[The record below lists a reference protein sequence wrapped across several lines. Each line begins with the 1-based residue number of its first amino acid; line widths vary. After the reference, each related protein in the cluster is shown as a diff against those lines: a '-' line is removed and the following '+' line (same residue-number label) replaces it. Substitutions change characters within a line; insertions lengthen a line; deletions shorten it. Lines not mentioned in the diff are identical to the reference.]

1 MTLLESLLLGIVQGA
16 TEFLPISSS
25 GHLVLGQY
33 VLELREP
40 DPLFDV
46 LLHVGTL
53 LAVVGFYR
61 RDVADVVSGLREGVG
76 EAATHGDWKRA
87 FEPEGARLSA
97 LIVVASVPTA
107 VLGAMVEAFLH
118 LDRGSAS
125 AARFVCIA
133 LLVNGAVL
141 FASRHLADEGD
152 DERTGT
158 LTLWNISPTIALLLG
173 IAQGVAVLPG
183 LSRSGLTIVAALT
196 LGVWRSE
203 AARFSF
209 LMSIP
214 AILGALMLRF
224 EPSAVT
230 GGVAASTWGV
240 FGVGVVAAALVG
252 YVAILYLVRLVRRAQ
267 FHHFS
272 WYCWALGGGGL
283 LYLWIGS

>member
-33 VLELREP
+33 LLELREP

-61 RDVADVVSGLREGVG
+61 EDVVEVIEGVREGLS
-76 EAATHGDWKRA
+76 RA
-87 FEPEGARLSA
+87 LEYGSFERIVETEGARLAA
-97 LIVVASVPTA
+97 LIVLASMPTA
-107 VLGAMVEAFLH
+107 LLGLLVELFLE
-118 LDRGSAS
+118 LERGEAS
-125 AARFVCIA
+125 AARFVCIT
-133 LLVNGAVL
+133 LILNGAVL
-141 FASRHLADEGD
+141 FSSRYLARD
-152 DERTGT
+152 DEDSRSGL
-158 LTLWNISPTIALLLG
+158 LTLWNITPTIALVLG
-173 IAQGVAVLPG
+173 TAQGLAVLPG
-183 LSRSGLTIVAALT
+183 LSRSGLTIVSALA

-214 AILGALMLRF
+214 AILGALVLRF
-224 EPSAVT
+224 EPEAVS
-230 GGVAASTWGV
+230 GAIPASTWGI
-240 FGVGVVAAALVG
+240 FGVGVLAAAFVG
-252 YVAILYLVRLVRRAQ
+252 YVSILYLVRLVRRAQ

-283 LYLWIGS
+283 LYLGLMV